1 MKQFI
6 TTIVCPLFILFLS
19 ANQNLSNARPFRPSQ
34 YPNGTIL
41 GCAACHINPAGGGP
55 RTPFGEDV
63 YVIIGGSP
71 NAVPFWTPA
80 LAARDSDGDTYC
92 NGQEVGDPD
101 GDGIPVQ
108 DAVVTNPGVASSKPA
123 NTRPSVTSI
132 PVTQAIM
139 GLLYTYQINASDADS
154 CQTLSYTKVAAP
166 SWLNLSTNGLLS
178 GKAPVGQATNYL
190 INIQISDNG
199 SPPQST
205 NHIFNLS
212 LISSFEGWRN
222 YNFNLPAE
230 NGISGASDDPDGDK
244 IANLFEYALRMLPK
258 SSNSYQFPKPVFSND
273 GKMQL
278 SIDIRDDD
286 PNLNVYLEVSTN
298 INFNRVDTISG
309 TISDPIP
316 EDGFKRWTF
325 TDILSITNAPSRF
338 GRLKIVVLP

>member
-108 DAVVTNPGVASSKPA
+108 DAVVTNSRRCIK
-123 NTRPSVTSI
+123 
-132 PVTQAIM
+132 
-139 GLLYTYQINASDADS
+139 
-154 CQTLSYTKVAAP
+154 QTC
-166 SWLNLSTNGLLS
+166 
-178 GKAPVGQATNYL
+178 
-190 INIQISDNG
+190 
-199 SPPQST
+199 
-205 NHIFNLS
+205 
-212 LISSFEGWRN
+212 
-222 YNFNLPAE
+222 
-230 NGISGASDDPDGDK
+230 
-244 IANLFEYALRMLPK
+244 EYET
-258 SSNSYQFPKPVFSND
+258 FSNVYS
-273 GKMQL
+273 GN
-278 SIDIRDDD
+278 SGYYGIV
-286 PNLNVYLEVSTN
+286 VYL
-298 INFNRVDTISG
+298 
-309 TISDPIP
+309 SD
-316 EDGFKRWTF
+316 
-325 TDILSITNAPSRF
+325 
-338 GRLKIVVLP
+338 